1 MIVLNLLN
9 QLFGRRESISR
20 ADIDIYQNDRSQQQR
35 IEENAAADEF
45 DNNALQ
51 GWAESGL
58 QTDAMRKLD
67 KRISKK
73 FGGSPYSSLVGVFL
87 AALLLGLGIFLYV
100 SYQPTETILSEETL
114 GIITLNQD
122 TERTEI
128 DLIPEIEALIEIS
141 ENDQVRPQELIAKNM
156 AQTTKVDANAES
168 EQKNNDLV
176 PALPSLPI
184 ISNTTDD
191 QTTEALIYHQAKEIY
206 LKDLKLIDY
215 RKYRAGEVTTE
226 RLRYSGI
233 PANQENWEQS
243 SNDELIWEKVN
254 VPYIEYI
261 DKTMD
266 LVAKK
271 KYKKALSRLEL
282 ILKNYPDDI
291 NANFY
296 SGFSYFN
303 LGSYDLA
310 IERFEKSYTI
320 QFGNFY
326 EEARWFRSLSLENLK
341 KYSEARKLW
350 REIIAEKGFYAKEA
364 EKKMKY

>member
-9 QLFGRRESISR
+9 QLFGRRDSISR
-20 ADIDIYQNDRSQQQR
+20 ADIDAYQKGKSQKQR

-45 DNNALQ
+45 DDNALE

-73 FGGSPYSSLVGVFL
+73 FGGSSYSSLVGVLL
-87 AALLLGLGIFLYV
+87 AVLILGSGILLYI
-100 SYQPTETILSEETL
+100 SYQPTEKILSEETSE
-114 GIITLNQD
+114 IITLNQD
-122 TERTEI
+122 TERTEV

-141 ENDQVRPQELIAKNM
+141 ENDQVRPQELIAKNI
-156 AQTTKVDANAES
+156 AQTKKVDANDES

-191 QTTEALIYHQAKEIY
+191 QTTASIIYQQAKEIY

-215 RKYRAGEVTTE
+215 REYRDGEVATE

-326 EEARWFRSLSLENLK
+326 EEARWFKSLALENSNK
-341 KYSEARKLW
+341 HTEARKLW
-350 REIIAEKGFYAKEA
+350 KEIVAEKGFYAKEA